1 MQEDLRNRYFQQNQ
15 QSPYPSQGPPPPY
28 NPVLQQYEPT
38 TPRSSGAALAFWLFV
53 LFALM
58 ACAAY
63 FGYFAPLISRLRAK
77 IKELTPV
84 PDTDSM
90 PTRPAPLW
98 FQVIKDDDEEGNWEE
113 GEVIEEEEEVD
124 TETTMMAQ
132 PDINDRFAKLMG
144 GYGLLDKSQMNGKNV
159 SEHFLSSNPEDEVK

>member
-1 MQEDLRNRYFQQNQ
+1 MQEDLRNRYFQNQ
-15 QSPYPSQGPPPPY
+15 PIQYPPNQPPPY
-28 NPVLQQYEPT
+28 NPMLQHEPT

-58 ACAAY
+58 AFAAY

-84 PDTDSM
+84 PDTETI
-90 PTRPAPLW
+90 PTHPAPLW

-113 GEVIEEEEEVD
+113 GEVIDEEEEVD

-132 PDINDRFAKLMG
+132 PDINDRFAKLMD